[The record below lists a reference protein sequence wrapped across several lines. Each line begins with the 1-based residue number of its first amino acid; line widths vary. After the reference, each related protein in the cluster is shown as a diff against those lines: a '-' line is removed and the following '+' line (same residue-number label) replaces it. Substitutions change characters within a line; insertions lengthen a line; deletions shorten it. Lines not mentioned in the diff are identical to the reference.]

1 MSNGCICWVIALP
14 SEAKTLIEEFKM
26 FPIQGDTLF
35 PVYKNKNEDEWL
47 IITGV
52 GQLNATSGVSY
63 LYSLCPYARTSF
75 WINFGI
81 AGAGKKVGNIGD
93 IFLINLASEVPPEVD
108 SFGFILVTFLIVF

>member
-1 MSNGCICWVIALP
+1 MLGYSFTIRG
-14 SEAKTLIEEFKM
+14 ETLIEEFKM

-35 PVYKNKNEDEWL
+35 PVYKKKMKMML

-75 WINFGI
+75 WINFGYSWCR
-81 AGAGKKVGNIGD
+81 KK
-93 IFLINLASEVPPEVD
+93 SW
-108 SFGFILVTFLIVF
+108 